1 MADFNFSV
9 GAETPTSSNNA
20 TKWAF
25 STKTVSLLALLKRAA
40 KSGSPLKR
48 TLPEGDAYGRTFLS
62 FITPEGVI
70 DDSTFRLD
78 SAVAALSDAE
88 LIQHLPELVVVQYA
102 PEGTQVLPSGELES
116 YKGFL
121 VRFPQNR
128 ATSSTVLL
136 TL

>member
-1 MADFNFSV
+1 MAEFNFSV
-9 GAETPTSSNNA
+9 GAETPTKAGA

-25 STKTVSLLALLKRAA
+25 SSKSVNLLSILKRAGR
-40 KSGSPLKR
+40 SGSPLKR
-48 TLPEGDAYGRTFLS
+48 TLPEGDTYGRVYLS
-62 FITPEGVI
+62 FTTPEGVV

-78 SAVAALSDAE
+78 SAVAALSDTELAE
-88 LIQHLPELVVVQYA
+88 LLPELVVVQYA

-128 ATSSTVLL
+128 KTSSTVLL

>member
-9 GAETPTSSNNA
+9 GETPTSVSNA
-20 TKWAF
+20 PKWAF
-25 STKTVSLLALLKRAA
+25 SSKNVNLLAILKRAA
-40 KSGSPLKR
+40 KQGSPLKR
-48 TLPEGDAYGRTFLS
+48 TLPEGDFYGRTFLS
-62 FITPEGVI
+62 FITPEGVV

-102 PEGTQVLPSGELES
+102 PEGTPVLPNGELES

-128 ATSSTVLL
+128 KTSSTVLL

>member
-9 GAETPTSSNNA
+9 GAETPTTSNA

-25 STKTVSLLALLKRAA
+25 STKSVNLLSLLKGAA
-40 KSGSPLKR
+40 KPGTPLHR
-48 TLPEGDAYGRTFLS
+48 TVPEGDAYGRTYLS
-62 FITPEGVI
+62 FTTPEGVI

-78 SAVAALSDAE
+78 SGVAALSDAD
-88 LIQHLPELVVVQYA
+88 LMVQLKDLVVVQYA
-102 PEGTQVLPSGELES
+102 PEGTPLLPSGELES

-128 ATSSTVLL
+128 ATSETVLL
-136 TL
+136 TF

>member
-1 MADFNFSV
+1 MAEFNFSV
-9 GAETPTSSNNA
+9 GAETPATSNNA
-20 TKWAF
+20 QKWAF
-25 STKTVSLLALLKRAA
+25 STKTVNLVALLKGAA
-40 KSGSPLKR
+40 KPGTPLKR

-62 FITPEGVI
+62 FTTPEGVI

-78 SAVAALSDAE
+78 SAVAALTDAE
-88 LIQHLPELVVVQYA
+88 LSQQLSELVVVQYA

-128 ATSSTVLL
+128 KTSDTVLL